1 MGVSMPPSMAI
12 PAFETKRSTPMPL
25 APPVTTA
32 TLLNVAS
39 AAGLLVIFDTIS
51 YLYRRVHFAAIR
63 FAVVSRIEIRP
74 QTTVLD
80 STQPGRRPNPSM
92 SSPGSLRSPR

>member
-1 MGVSMPPSMAI
+1 MAI

-51 YLYRRVHFAAIR
+51 YLYRRVHF
-63 FAVVSRIEIRP
+63 
-74 QTTVLD
+74 
-80 STQPGRRPNPSM
+80 GRSA
-92 SSPGSLRSPR
+92 SP